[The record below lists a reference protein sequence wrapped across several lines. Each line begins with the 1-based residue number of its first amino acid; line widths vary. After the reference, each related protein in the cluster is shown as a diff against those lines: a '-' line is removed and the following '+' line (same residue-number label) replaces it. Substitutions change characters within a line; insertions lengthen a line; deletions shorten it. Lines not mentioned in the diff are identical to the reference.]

1 VLSRLLKNTH
11 MFRCRS
17 IASLQRTA
25 STPSLVIFR
34 APRTWIFLSS
44 LQEPFLNTLYE
55 YPKTHVLDAASLL
68 SCIVVRSSLPIY
80 LCSVSRAIN
89 ASSTADRMMSG
100 A

>member
-1 VLSRLLKNTH
+1 MQAQKANLREKKPVLSRLLKNTQ

-44 LQEPFLNTLYE
+44 LQEPFLNTL
-55 YPKTHVLDAASLL
+55 L
-68 SCIVVRSSLPIY
+68 
-80 LCSVSRAIN
+80 
-89 ASSTADRMMSG
+89 
-100 A
+100 